1 MANASVNDQKLINRI
16 GFLAAYGETSAL
28 NELLEKLKNSS
39 SINACGHQNETALA
53 NAAAFGKFENVR
65 LLLSKGADV
74 NTVCNGTALG
84 NAAFT
89 GSSGSDEVVRLLL
102 EKKPDMTLKNKQGKT
117 ALDIVRERSAQL
129 QNAMFESKL
138 QMIEKAASAGGG
150 KRRRLRLN
158 ATRRKRTQKKKGS
171 RSK

>member
-1 MANASVNDQKLINRI
+1 MSASTGRNLIKEL
-16 GFLAAYGETSAL
+16 GFVAAYRSRGE
-28 NELLEKLKNSS
+28 LEAILDKLDPS

-53 NAAAFGKFENVR
+53 NAAAFGMVDNVK
-65 LLLSKGADV
+65 LLLSRGADV

-89 GSSGSDEVVRLLL
+89 ASDGSDKVVALLL
-102 EKKPDMTLKNKQGKT
+102 EKKPDITLKNKQGKT
-117 ALDIVRERSAQL
+117 ALDIVRDRLAQL
-129 QNAMFESKL
+129 ENPLFKSKL
-138 QMIEKAASAGGG
+138 EMIEKAASAGGG